1 MRRSATLALLVLASM
16 WFAPLPMAGA
26 DDPGPVVILGP
37 APFVGP
43 DAMIRAQESATYVGA
58 DSHGAG
64 RIEQSI
70 TQFQRAV
77 SYVRIC
83 AGTTS
88 GRMRV
93 DGTGGGRSF
102 RVTYRVGRHDVTRK
116 VVSGSYR
123 TRRLHDGDCARVIK
137 VVARLRTGR
146 VSNGRT
152 LQVRATSPSRAR
164 DSVSTHI
171 TVVGPYVVP

>member
-1 MRRSATLALLVLASM
+1 MRRSVAVVLLVLASLAL
-16 WFAPLPMAGA
+16 APPPAGA
-26 DDPGPVVILGP
+26 DDPGPTVILGP

-43 DAMIRAQESATYVGA
+43 DAMIRARQSSTYAGA
-58 DSHGAG
+58 DSHGDA

-70 TQFQRAV
+70 TRFQRAV

-88 GRMRV
+88 GRMHV

-102 RVTYRVGRHDVTRK
+102 RVTYRVGRHDVTHS
-116 VVSGSYR
+116 VLAGSYR
-123 TRRLHDGDCARVIK
+123 TRRLREGDCARVIK
-137 VVARLRTGR
+137 VVARLRTGA

-152 LQVRATSPSRAR
+152 LQIRATSPSRAR
-164 DSVSTHI
+164 DSVSTH
-171 TVVGPYVVP
+171 VAVLQQPAGA